1 MFSYFFEYLDIWEM
15 DHKPQKE
22 GIEELM
28 CLLLVRP
35 NILLEF
41 ILVTGN
47 RNCVIWVA
55 GRKHEEFSLTWEGQL
70 VREVGDFLLSVL
82 IVQKNYL
89 GILSLT
95 SSLVPRFQMKLESD
109 QWWVPLK

>member
-1 MFSYFFEYLDIWEM
+1 M

-28 CLLLVRP
+28 CLVVKP
-35 NILLEF
+35 TILLEF

-47 RNCVIWVA
+47 RNCVIRVA
-55 GRKHEEFSLTWEGQL
+55 GRKPEEFRLAWEGQL
-70 VREVGDFLLSVL
+70 VRQVGDFLLGVL

-89 GILSLT
+89 IEQKKDPFTHLYPSPKILH
-95 SSLVPRFQMKLESD
+95 E
-109 QWWVPLK
+109 

>member
-1 MFSYFFEYLDIWEM
+1 M

-28 CLLLVRP
+28 CLLVRP
-35 NILLEF
+35 AILLEF

-47 RNCVIWVA
+47 RNCVIWVT
-55 GRKHEEFSLTWEGQL
+55 GRKHEEFRLAWEGQL

-95 SSLVPRFQMKLESD
+95 SSVVPRFWMN
-109 QWWVPLK
+109 

>member
-1 MFSYFFEYLDIWEM
+1 M

-28 CLLLVRP
+28 CLLVRP
-35 NILLEF
+35 ATLLEF

-47 RNCVIWVA
+47 GNCVIWVT
-55 GRKHEEFSLTWEGQL
+55 GRKHEEFRLTWEGQL

-95 SSLVPRFQMKLESD
+95 SSAVPRFWMN
-109 QWWVPLK
+109 